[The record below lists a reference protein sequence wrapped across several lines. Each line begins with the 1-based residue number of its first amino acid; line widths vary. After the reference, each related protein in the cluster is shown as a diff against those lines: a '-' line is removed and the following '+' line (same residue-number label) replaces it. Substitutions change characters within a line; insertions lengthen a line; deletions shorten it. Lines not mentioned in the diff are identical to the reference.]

1 MKDRFSIGEF
11 SALFNLNVQTLHYY
25 ESIGLFV
32 PSHKDELTGYRY
44 YDFDQVYRL
53 TTIRYLKRLGYSL
66 KQIRSYL
73 DTRDVE
79 TIMDQ
84 LKAQSREIERQLDD
98 LAIIHGAIKRKIDH
112 IESRI
117 WQIDTQEMKL
127 REIPSRNYLPIGAE
141 ESLYRNDLFYLFPTV
156 VFYEQGNKSFGAML
170 PDTFPIEKDLH
181 VEYPEV
187 REIPSGTYLCA
198 YHVGAYESVQET
210 VDHMRMKAGDLGIR
224 LHEGT
229 VNLNIIDQFVERDS
243 SRFITEIQVRVL

>member
-127 REIPSRNYLPIGAE
+127 REIPSRNYLPIGTE